1 MKIDILKHKKEF
13 LITSFIIWGHGSRSK
28 WGPTIRFSDIIWRP
42 IYKSLSIL
50 TWLLNTIRIVHSRYF
65 WIDIIS
71 NTSSNWWYWIS
82 FGIRLPSYVRI
93 IFLRITFC
101 SLLSCWYWDWF
112 RFPIKAVY
120 HISHRIS
127 IIIIITRQ
135 IIVCHSTNM
144 AGACLFLNVR
154 NHR

>member
-1 MKIDILKHKKEF
+1 MLLHFEECSSLTGIVFRYFSKAYWNFSKKLRFKIHRQFIENRYTKNKKEF

-93 IFLRITFC
+93 IFLR
-101 SLLSCWYWDWF
+101 
-112 RFPIKAVY
+112 K
-120 HISHRIS
+120 
-127 IIIIITRQ
+127 
-135 IIVCHSTNM
+135 
-144 AGACLFLNVR
+144 
-154 NHR
+154 